1 MSTNRTTALQ
11 RPRGSDVNTD
21 VTPTLARPRETFLGD
36 TWRRLKRN
44 RMAMVGLVIIVLLFL
59 IAIFAEP
66 LAPYDP
72 IKQNLKESHVPP
84 SSQHLLGTDIHGR
97 DILSRLIY
105 GTRISLLVGFLPQ
118 FLSLF
123 LAILMGLLSGY
134 HGGWIDDLIMR
145 LADAF
150 FAFPSLLF
158 MMALM
163 FVMGP
168 KQGLLGIVLGLG
180 IVGWAGRARIMRG
193 QVLSIKERTYID
205 AAEAIGAPTR
215 RIIFRHVLPNCVAP
229 LIIIT
234 TMAIPGAIMAEAGL
248 SFIGLGVPP
257 PTASWGQ
264 MLYTGRSYIR
274 QFPWLCIWPGLAIL
288 VTVLS
293 FNLFGDGLRDALDP
307 YLKK

>member
-1 MSTNRTTALQ
+1 MNAEGTSTLT
-11 RPRGSDVNTD
+11 
-21 VTPTLARPRETFLGD
+21 RPRESLFGD

-44 RMAMVGLVIIVLLFL
+44 RLAMVGLVIIVLLFL

-72 IKQNLKESHVPP
+72 IKQNLRESHVPP
-84 SSQHLLGTDIHGR
+84 GSQHLLGTDIHGR

-118 FLSLF
+118 FLSLS
-123 LAILMGLLSGY
+123 LAILLGLLSGY

-163 FVMGP
+163 FVMSP

-205 AAEAIGAPTR
+205 AAEAIGAPTS

-257 PTASWGQ
+257 PTPSWGQ
-264 MLYTGRSYIR
+264 MLYTGRAYIR

>member
-1 MSTNRTTALQ
+1 MDAEATASLEK
-11 RPRGSDVNTD
+11 S
-21 VTPTLARPRETFLGD
+21 RETFVSD
-36 TWRRLKRN
+36 AWRRLKRN
-44 RMAMVGLVIIVLLFL
+44 RLAMVGLVIIVLLFL
-59 IAIFAEP
+59 IAIFADW

-97 DILSRLIY
+97 DILSRIIY

-118 FLSLF
+118 FVSLS
-123 LAILMGLLSGY
+123 LAILLGLLSGY

-163 FVMGP
+163 FVMSP
-168 KQGLLGIVLGLG
+168 QQGVLGIVLGLG

-205 AAEAIGAPTR
+205 AAEAIGARTS
-215 RIIFRHVLPNCVAP
+215 RIIFRHVLPNCLAP
-229 LIIIT
+229 LIVIT

-257 PTASWGQ
+257 PTPSWGQ
-264 MLYTGRSYIR
+264 MLYTGRAYIR

-288 VTVLS
+288 ITVLS

-307 YLKK
+307 YLRK

>member
-1 MSTNRTTALQ
+1 MDATA
-11 RPRGSDVNTD
+11 TY
-21 VTPTLARPRETFLGD
+21 TLKKPRESFLSD

-44 RMAMVGLVIIVLLFL
+44 RMAMVGLFVIVLLFL
-59 IAIFAEP
+59 IAIFANW

-72 IKQNLKESHVPP
+72 IKQNLRESHVPP

-118 FLSLF
+118 FLSLG
-123 LAILMGLLSGY
+123 LAILLGLLSGY

-163 FVMGP
+163 FVMSP

-205 AAEAIGAPTR
+205 AAEAIGARTS
-215 RIIFRHVLPNCVAP
+215 RIIFSHVLPNCLAP

-257 PTASWGQ
+257 PTPSWGQ
-264 MLYTGRSYIR
+264 MLYTGRAYIR

-288 VTVLS
+288 ISVLS
-293 FNLFGDGLRDALDP
+293 FNLLGDGLRDALDP
-307 YLKK
+307 YLKT